1 MVNTMIKKILC
12 LSVLLPGLA
21 VAGTVIPEAIRVPNG
36 GRIVLSVHAK
46 GDQIYQ
52 CTLESGNYAW
62 QLQAPDAVLFD
73 AQGREVGRH
82 GAGPTWH
89 YQDGSEVRGRLLS
102 KIDLTPDSAISWLLL
117 EAVKHKG
124 KGVLADVD
132 FINRINT
139 QGGLPP
145 VSGCNGN
152 HLGSE
157 KRVAYSAGYVFYT
170 K

>member
-1 MVNTMIKKILC
+1 MIKKILC
-12 LSVLLPGLA
+12 LSVLLPGLV
-21 VAGTVIPEAIRVPNG
+21 VAGTVIPEEIRVPNG
-36 GRIVLSVHAK
+36 GKIVFSVHAK

-73 AQGREVGRH
+73 THGQQVGKH
-82 GAGPTWH
+82 VSGPTWH

-102 KIDLTPDSAISWLLL
+102 KVDLTPDSAISWLLI
-117 EAVKHKG
+117 EAVEHKG

-145 VSGCNGN
+145 ESGCNGN

-157 KRVAYSAGYVFYT
+157 KRVAYSADYVFYT

>member
-1 MVNTMIKKILC
+1 MVNKMIKKILC
-12 LSVLLPGLA
+12 LSLLLPVLA

-36 GRIVLSVHAK
+36 GKILLSVHAK
-46 GDQIYQ
+46 GGQIYQ

-73 AQGREVGRH
+73 GQGHEVGTH

-89 YQDGSEVRGRLLS
+89 YHDGSEVRGRLLS
-102 KIDLTPDSAISWLLL
+102 KIDVTPDSAISWLLL
-117 EAVKHKG
+117 EAVEHKG
-124 KGVLADVD
+124 KGLLADVN

-157 KRVAYSAGYVFYT
+157 KRVDYTADYVFYT

>member
-1 MVNTMIKKILC
+1 MVREMIKKILC
-12 LSVLLPGLA
+12 VSLLWQGQVLA
-21 VAGTVIPEAIRVPNG
+21 DTTIPEQIRAPQG
-36 GRIVLSVHAK
+36 SKTALSLHAK
-46 GDQIYQ
+46 GDQVYQ
-52 CTLESGNYAW
+52 CMLESGKYAW
-62 QLQAPDAVLFD
+62 QLQAPDAVLFNAD
-73 AQGREVGRH
+73 GVPVGKH

-89 YQDGSEVRGRLLS
+89 YQDGSEVRGRLQN
-102 KIDLTPDSAISWLLL
+102 KIDVTPDSGISWLLV
-117 EAVKHKG
+117 EAVEHKG
-124 KGVLADVD
+124 KGVLAGVD

-157 KRVAYSAGYVFYT
+157 KRVAYSADYVFYT

>member
-1 MVNTMIKKILC
+1 MIKKILC
-12 LSVLLPGLA
+12 LSMLLPGLA

-36 GRIVLSVHAK
+36 GKIVLSVHAK

-73 AQGREVGRH
+73 GQGREVGWH

-102 KIDLTPDSAISWLLL
+102 TVDLTPDSTISWLLL
-117 EAVKHKG
+117 EAVEHKG
-124 KGVLADVD
+124 KGLLAGVD

>member
-1 MVNTMIKKILC
+1 MIKKILC
-12 LSVLLPGLA
+12 VSLLLPGLA
-21 VAGTVIPEAIRVPNG
+21 VAGTVIPEAIRVPSG
-36 GRIVLSVHAK
+36 GKIVLSVHAK

-73 AQGREVGRH
+73 AQDHEVGKH
-82 GAGPTWH
+82 VAGPTWH

-102 KIDLTPDSAISWLLL
+102 KVDVTPESTISWLLL
-117 EAVKHKG
+117 EAVEHKG

-157 KRVAYSAGYVFYT
+157 KRVAYSADYVFYT

>member
-1 MVNTMIKKILC
+1 MVNSMIKKILC
-12 LSVLLPGLA
+12 LSVLLPGL
-21 VAGTVIPEAIRVPNG
+21 VLAGTVIPEAIRVPNDAK
-36 GRIVLSVHAK
+36 IVLSVQAK

-62 QLQAPDAVLFD
+62 QLQAPDAILFD
-73 AQGREVGRH
+73 AHGMPVGQH
-82 GAGPTWH
+82 IAGPTWQ

-102 KIDLTPDSAISWLLL
+102 KIDLTPDSTISWLLL
-117 EAVKHKG
+117 EAVEHKG
-124 KGVLADVD
+124 KGLLAGVD

>member
-36 GRIVLSVHAK
+36 GKIVLSVHAK

-62 QLQAPDAVLFD
+62 QLQAPDAALFD

-89 YQDGSEVRGRLLS
+89 YQDGSEVRGRLLR

-117 EAVKHKG
+117 EAVEHKG

-157 KRVAYSAGYVFYT
+157 KRVAYSADYVFHT

>member
-1 MVNTMIKKILC
+1 MIKKIFC
-12 LSVLLPGLA
+12 LSLLLPA
-21 VAGTVIPEAIRVPNG
+21 FVCADTTIPAQIRAPQSSVV
-36 GRIVLSVHAK
+36 VLMAHAK

-52 CTLESGNYAW
+52 CTLEGGKYTW
-62 QLQAPDAVLFD
+62 QLLAPDADLFD
-73 AQGREVGRH
+73 AQGQRVGRH
-82 GAGPTWH
+82 VAGPTWH
-89 YQDGSEVRGRLLS
+89 YQDGSELRGQLLA
-102 KIDLTPDSAISWLLL
+102 KIEVKPDASISWLLL
-117 EAVKHKG
+117 ETVEHKG
-124 KGVLADVD
+124 KGLLAGVD

-157 KRVAYSAGYVFYT
+157 KRVAYSADYVFYT

>member
-21 VAGTVIPEAIRVPNG
+21 LAGTVIPEEIRVPNDAK
-36 GRIVLSVHAK
+36 IVLSVHAK

-52 CTLESGNYAW
+52 CTLESGNYTW
-62 QLQAPDAVLFD
+62 QLQAPDAELFD
-73 AQGREVGRH
+73 GQGHEVGKH
-82 GAGPTWH
+82 VAGPTWR

-117 EAVKHKG
+117 EAVEHKG

-132 FINRINT
+132 FINRIDT
-139 QGGLPP
+139 QSGLPP

-157 KRVAYSAGYVFYT
+157 KRVAYTAAYVFY
-170 K
+170 KK